1 MLFLKH
7 WGGERSKSF
16 EIKSEEQHLVYV
28 HPALNDLS
36 SFFKKKKTYPTN
48 GSNFQLQSASKDP
61 HRKRVSLLKEG
72 GNKKLQLN

>member
-36 SFFKKKKTYPTN
+36 SFLKKKKLI
-48 GSNFQLQSASKDP
+48 LQMV
-61 HRKRVSLLKEG
+61 RIFNYNQRVKTRTENVFHS
-72 GNKKLQLN
+72 